1 MVVLKRLMARG
12 PSECVAAA
20 LEKHGEPKI
29 MHVIQ
34 RVYAPQKAKVKSV
47 LQTKSMMRG
56 LAPVY
61 TLETSPRKNEQG
73 VHRIL
78 FWILFP

>member
-12 PSECVAAA
+12 QSECVAAA

-34 RVYAPQKAKVKSV
+34 RVYAPQKAKVSPGSKIQDARSCPSVYFGNKS
-47 LQTKSMMRG
+47 QK
-56 LAPVY
+56 
-61 TLETSPRKNEQG
+61 K
-73 VHRIL
+73 
-78 FWILFP
+78 